1 MPGYNHL
8 DRSER
13 DKIAEL
19 RAQGLGFK
27 SPAEAFLNAL
37 GKDLTIRFNTPVA
50 LRG

>member
-1 MPGYNHL
+1 MTLNLMP
-8 DRSER
+8 R
-13 DKIAEL
+13 KC
-19 RAQGLGFK
+19 LGFK